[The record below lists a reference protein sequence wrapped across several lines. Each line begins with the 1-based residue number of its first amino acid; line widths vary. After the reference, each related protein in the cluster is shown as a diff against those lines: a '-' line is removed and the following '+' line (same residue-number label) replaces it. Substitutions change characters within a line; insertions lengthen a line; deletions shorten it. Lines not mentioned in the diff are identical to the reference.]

1 MLDFIKK
8 IIEFLTGS
16 LQNMQITAFSNNKK
30 SENNVDE
37 SFVSGPVQ
45 QAKIINN
52 TYNNLQDNKE
62 KSVAK
67 TEDQIEE
74 EKRFTR
80 DEELRIE
87 KNRRNYKDNSN
98 YDV

>member
-1 MLDFIKK
+1 MPDFIKK

-37 SFVSGPVQ
+37 SFVSGSVQ

-52 TYNNLQDNKE
+52 TYNNLPDNKE
-62 KSVAK
+62 KTVAGSNDLSK
-67 TEDQIEE
+67 EE
-74 EKRFTR
+74 TR
-80 DEELRIE
+80 AEELRILQ
-87 KNRRNYKDNSN
+87 NRRNFKDDNN
-98 YDV
+98 YDA

>member
-16 LQNMQITAFSNNKK
+16 LHNLQITVFGNNKK
-30 SENNVDE
+30 IENKIDE

-62 KSVAK
+62 KATADGNDLSK
-67 TEDQIEE
+67 EE
-74 EKRFTR
+74 TR
-80 DEELRIE
+80 AEELRIQQ
-87 KNRRNYKDNSN
+87 NRKQIREDNDYSCL
-98 YDV
+98 